1 MKMNQGLAK
10 TKSTSNLGLGPKSRL
25 SAGPETMEKLK
36 KELEAAQQLIT
47 SLRGEQVT
55 TTQWMQGFNR
65 PIDSFQQLYEL
76 ESIVD
81 HC

>member
-25 SAGPETMEKLK
+25 GAGPETMEKLK

-65 PIDSFQQLYEL
+65 
-76 ESIVD
+76 
-81 HC
+81 